1 MRKTNKLD
9 YIILALTCLI
19 ALNIGAIIIN
29 IYSSKKPDNVNQGQ
43 LKIPNIAN
51 ISDISFDPI
60 KKAIDSLFPI
70 AKILN
75 KDGDSL
81 ATGNTPSEFEEIENI
96 NEEHNT
102 EADTI
107 IENLDEYESLI
118 VVKDSSGS
126 HMVENIPAPLM
137 LNKVKVNKEKPYIL
151 MYHTHATESYSIAK
165 AGNYR
170 STDKKNNIVGIGSII
185 STVLE
190 ANGHKVDHV
199 ETSHDLPSYNQSYSR
214 SLKTIESKKAES
226 DNLKILLDVH
236 RDGIDVDK
244 VANIESIRQKSKIE
258 IDGKS
263 VATFS
268 LVVGPDSQNKEQV
281 LSFAKYVKAVSD
293 NLYPGLCKGIIIK
306 KYGKYNQYLSDYSA
320 LIEVGYNINTLEE
333 ANEGAK
339 LIGDILSVVLNSIV
353 EE

>member
-19 ALNIGAIIIN
+19 ALNIGAIIIK
-29 IYSSKKPDNVNQGQ
+29 IYSSKKPDNVNREQ
-43 LKIPNIAN
+43 LKIPNIVN

-81 ATGNTPSEFEEIENI
+81 TTGNTPSEFEEIENI
-96 NEEHNT
+96 NEEHST

-126 HMVENIPAPLM
+126 HMVENIPDPLM

-170 STDKKNNIVGIGSII
+170 STDKKNNIVGIGSTI